1 MSITFPTTDLK
12 VPSGI
17 TALPSEMKRPGFG
30 TLYGFDAQG
39 GGGGVPYS
47 NAVSIELD
55 GADDNATLASTFTL
69 SGNKSFAGWFY
80 FDSLSTRSIFAPI
93 GAASFGSTGFFVT
106 NAGNVRFQTA
116 AGRQTFIPIPILTT
130 GTWTHLAVTGD
141 GTNLILYVN
150 GSQRGSTLTDGDW
163 SIGDFFK
170 TATYYYFD
178 GKADEL
184 AFFASTLSSGDV
196 STIANTGAA
205 SGSKGIDLSG
215 YSPLHWWRMGDI
227 NGSSGTTI
235 ADQGSGGV
243 AMTLVNGPTYSSSVP

>member
-1 MSITFPTTDLK
+1 MPIGLGASL
-12 VPSGI
+12 GI
-17 TALPSEMKRPGFG
+17 
-30 TLYGFDAQG
+30 G
-39 GGGGVPYS
+39 GGRSATSSGAPTAGGGYS
-47 NAVSIELD
+47 NEVSIELD
-55 GADDNATLASTFTL
+55 GADDNATLSSTFTL
-69 SGNKSFAGWFY
+69 SGNKSFTGWFY
-80 FDSLSTRSIFAPI
+80 FDSVSTRSIFAPI
-93 GAASFGSTGFFVT
+93 GAASFGSTGFFIT

-116 AGRQTFIPIPILTT
+116 AGRQTFSISNLST

-150 GSQRGSTLTDGDW
+150 GSQAGSTLNDGDW
-163 SIGDFFK
+163 SVGDFFK

-196 STIANTGAA
+196 STIANTGGE
-205 SGSKGIDLSG
+205 SGSKAIDLSG

-243 AMTLVNGPTYSSSVP
+243 AMTLVNGPSYSSSVP